1 MKLQKI
7 TINNYKSIDKLEL
20 VFDKYET
27 NRGLFGFLG
36 INEAGKSNLLKA
48 ISLKNN
54 LSDFNYKD
62 SRRKEVEED
71 VEIIYEFHLNS
82 NLIFDLLTKNKTID
96 VPEEFLKEIKI
107 INVIISSVIENGKS
121 PVNKV
126 YFKLE
131 NEIIKGWETDQV
143 NLVKRSNKKT
153 LDGELNLES
162 ELNLNDFLRDRL
174 SKEIISESPNII
186 FWKSEDKYLMN
197 TEINLAQFKED
208 SQNKSVPLKNCFKI
222 AGFDNIKNII
232 DQSNSDPGFKGD
244 LYEKISNDVTNFVNE
259 KWPEHKV
266 ELKFEESG
274 GILNFFVKNID
285 GKRQGVNSRSD
296 GFRQFISFLLTSSA
310 EVSNGEL
317 KNSIL
322 LIDEPEIHLHPSS
335 QEDLLKELM
344 KISEDNLVMFA
355 THSNYLIDKDNF
367 SNYYRISKVAEKT
380 KIERFEDDLTTFS
393 EINYLVFDI
402 PTTDYHNELYGWCE
416 MNKNDDLKKLD
427 NTKQYKKLNKDGSTK
442 DPETISLTEYIRHQ
456 IHHPE
461 NEHNSKFTEKELR
474 ESIEILRGLKYGS
487 N

>member
-7 TINNYKSIDKLEL
+7 TINNYKSIDQLEL

-121 PVNKV
+121 PINKV

-153 LDGELNLES
+153 LDGELDLES

-174 SKEIISESPNII
+174 SKEIISESPEII

-197 TEINLAQFKED
+197 SVISLAQFKENPQTV
-208 SQNKSVPLKNCFKI
+208 SIPLKNCFII
-222 AGFDNIKNII
+222 AGYKNIKETI
-232 DQSNSDPGFKGD
+232 DKSNLDAAFKGD
-244 LYEKISNDVTNFVNE
+244 LYEQISLKVTNFIND

-274 GILNFFVKNID
+274 GQLNFFVKNID
-285 GKRQGVNSRSD
+285 GKRQDVTSRSD

-310 EVSNGEL
+310 EVSNGEM
-317 KNSIL
+317 KDSIII
-322 LIDEPEIHLHPSS
+322 IDEPEIHLHPTS
-335 QEDLLKELM
+335 QEDLLKELI
-344 KISEDNLVMFA
+344 KISKNNIIMFA
-355 THSNYLIDKDNF
+355 THSSYLIDKNNF
-367 SNYYRISKVAEKT
+367 SNYYKIYKFDDKT
-380 KIERFEDDLTTFS
+380 EIEQFNNNSTTFS
-393 EINYLVFDI
+393 EINYIVFNI

-416 MNKNDDLKKLD
+416 ANDKLSFLNNSEKDYIKLKKDL
-427 NTKQYKKLNKDGSTK
+427 TKLPSKK
-442 DPETISLTEYIRHQ
+442 ISLAEYIRHQ

-461 NEHNSKFTEKELR
+461 NKENKPFTDKELKS
-474 ESIEILRGLKYGS
+474 SIDILRGLKYGS